1 MKTQRYQQKKQSPTP
16 KQQPR
21 EEEEQEEKEKEN
33 DQEKQEEEKVKQLE
47 FLANAQHQLAVQCC
61 RAHARLTART
71 GPAFLSIAR
80 DECSAHESAYR
91 SVRSAI
97 AASCA
102 LGHRSCH
109 ALWGPRGCGEHRI
122 LRLVAQECM
131 QREQTFVLY
140 LDGDTLNSDEDAL
153 RCTAQQLLQFL
164 KSPQSAKLRA
174 ADWSLRTGTFDFG
187 SLFGFHKLLQSEEE
201 ENGDNA
207 SSGTESDHYEVTGRH
222 KTGNNRLK
230 RTRMENQESIKKES
244 LKRSRGSTLASS
256 RTSAAPTTVVAA
268 VAATSSTAA
277 AGSESEDECT
287 DEEDMD
293 PLLVTSTTAYAG
305 GGASSAL
312 PALQRSL
319 LLMKSYGTN
328 LVVCIRRVERFG
340 IWCDQM
346 LYVLSGL
353 MHESDGH
360 GGGMSLV
367 MTSSTPD
374 IRQLEKRLSSRLT
387 CETRCI
393 PLLPWSASRVAR
405 ACLVEVKERLKQ
417 DLENFAMK
425 VKNISNRKKE
435 RDEKTLND
443 ENSYINKPFTGWCF
457 DAMSA
462 SQEQLQQQQ
471 VNDGNSELQNG
482 LHKISL
488 DDSTKLLKESMLEIA
503 TAVINELDSVGAVAA
518 AAADSEG
525 KQNTAGNNLFAWR
538 IARISGQLQGIGATA
553 GRVMA
558 AVASAF
564 AEICSG
570 RLFLLD
576 KTSHAAIFSWFKLRL
591 TEEGRDNYLSRSF
604 STAPEAVRA
613 QWVTGISI
621 NSSGETKLPSMTVI
635 PSSCEH
641 HLLFGDMLSDCLLV
655 ELGYCTRE
663 MILILAYVYLRHE
676 GGVSRT
682 VVDLLEDVASS
693 MGTAAAAALDRTAF
707 RSAVVALHRW
717 RILRVA
723 GRDGSA
729 LVSLRGTPARLREF
743 LQTVLNRND
752 YCSSILGLETRDI
765 ARLRSLI

>member
-1 MKTQRYQQKKQSPTP
+1 MRTRRYKRKEETP
-16 KQQPR
+16 PPSAKQQ
-21 EEEEQEEKEKEN
+21 QQDKEEKEG
-33 DQEKQEEEKVKQLE
+33 EEENQEQHIHEQQE
-47 FLANAQHQLAVQCC
+47 FLAYAQHQLAVQCC
-61 RAHARLTART
+61 RAHARLTACT
-71 GPAFLSIAR
+71 GPAFLSLAR
-80 DECSAHESAYR
+80 DECSAHENAYR

-131 QREQTFVLY
+131 QREQTLVLY

-187 SLFGFHKLLQSEEE
+187 NLFGFHKLLQSEEE
-201 ENGDNA
+201 EKGGDA
-207 SSGTESDHYEVTGRH
+207 SSGAGSDNDELIGRH
-222 KTGNNRLK
+222 KSANGQLK
-230 RTRMENQESIKKES
+230 RTRTENQESSKKETT
-244 LKRSRGSTLASS
+244 KRGRDSTVISS
-256 RTSAAPTTVVAA
+256 RPSAATTTTTTT
-268 VAATSSTAA
+268 AT
-277 AGSESEDECT
+277 GSENEDECS
-287 DEEDMD
+287 DDEDMD

-340 IWCDQM
+340 IWCDQL

-353 MHESDGH
+353 MHESDGR

-393 PLLPWSASRVAR
+393 PLLPWSATRVAR
-405 ACLVEVKERLKQ
+405 ACLVEIKERLQHNIEKMTVKTKRKTNQ
-417 DLENFAMK
+417 KKGREEN
-425 VKNISNRKKE
+425 S
-435 RDEKTLND
+435 LND
-443 ENSYINKPFTGWCF
+443 ENNYINKPFTGWCF
-457 DAMSA
+457 DVISA
-462 SQEQLQQQQ
+462 SKEQLQHQNLDHQQQ
-471 VNDGNSELQNG
+471 VHEGKVELQNG
-482 LHKISL
+482 LNDNL
-488 DDSTKLLKESMLEIA
+488 VGGDSTQLLQESMLEIVNV
-503 TAVINELDSVGAVAA
+503 VINELDSVDPAA
-518 AAADSEG
+518 AFTADSEG
-525 KQNTAGNNLFAWR
+525 RQKSTDDNLFAWR
-538 IARISGQLQGIGATA
+538 IARISGQLQSIGATA

-564 AEICSG
+564 AEVSSG
-570 RLFLLD
+570 RLILLD
-576 KTSHAAIFSWFKLRL
+576 KTSHESVFSWLKLRL
-591 TEEGRDNYLSRSF
+591 VREGRYNFFSRSL
-604 STAPEAVRA
+604 STAPDAVRA
-613 QWVTGISI
+613 QWVTEISR
-621 NSSGETKLPSMTVI
+621 NPSRKRNIQSITVF

-641 HLLFGDMLSDCLLV
+641 HLLFGDMFSDCRLV

-693 MGTAAAAALDRTAF
+693 MGTAAAAALDRSAF
-707 RSAVVALHRW
+707 RSAVAALHRW

-723 GRDGSA
+723 GRDGTG

-743 LQTVLNRND
+743 LQTVLNRSD
-752 YCSSILGLETRDI
+752 YCSSILGLEARDV